1 MARFLCEEQESNA
14 AYKNVS
20 ICLAVEGN
28 SHMESAEKKHMTYNI
43 DGKDRTQTQT
53 PCPYP
58 RGLIPR
64 KHAPRVPVQVYLE
77 SWVLSFPKAID
88 VRGGQAGGD
97 ADEHVIECEA
107 KEPRVPAAE
116 EETFAKENQ
125 LLVVYSSC
133 LCENNRALHCTNHPY
148 WSLSQ
153 TKLVS

>member
-1 MARFLCEEQESNA
+1 ML
-14 AYKNVS
+14 KNVS
-20 ICLAVEGN
+20 ICLAVEG
-28 SHMESAEKKHMTYNI
+28 SYHMKSAEKKHVTHNI

-58 RGLIPR
+58 RGLIPG

-88 VRGGQAGGD
+88 VCGGQAGGD
-97 ADEHVIECEA
+97 TDEHVIEGEA
-107 KEPRVPAAE
+107 KEPRVPAAGGE
-116 EETFAKENQ
+116 GTFEKENQ

-133 LCENNRALHCTNHPY
+133 LCENNRALHCTNHLY